1 MKKWKKYIPSEFWR
15 YSQSSTKRNIA
26 LLMDM
31 IDGAIGIFLVGIFL
45 FGFGATIYFFGKKLI
60 QYDPDLLSLT
70 ESSSAASAKGVVVI
84 EITKKSIYII
94 SFYFA

>member
-15 YSQSSTKRNIA
+15 YSQSRTKRNIA

-31 IDGAIGIFLVGIFL
+31 IDGAIGIFL

-60 QYDPDLLSLT
+60 QY
-70 ESSSAASAKGVVVI
+70 VFI
-84 EITKKSIYII
+84 
-94 SFYFA
+94 

>member
-1 MKKWKKYIPSEFWR
+1 MIKWIKKFFKNIIPQYNWE
-15 YSQSSTKRNIA
+15 YSQSRTKRNIA

-60 QYDPDLLSLT
+60 QY
-70 ESSSAASAKGVVVI
+70 VFI
-84 EITKKSIYII
+84 
-94 SFYFA
+94 